1 MIPYHQLVGEP
12 DAPHLGFVLH
22 GAMGAGHNFRSF
34 VKRLSAARPE
44 YRYALIDLRYHGN
57 SLGAPPPHTLDAA
70 AGDLFDLA
78 LHLGQSPRVVVG
90 HSLGGKVAL
99 VYGKHALA
107 EGTNAPHAATLRQA
121 WALDSD
127 PGVQTPTEEHQVLR
141 VLGALLR
148 HRGPFATRAE
158 AVESIASERLSSGLA
173 QWLATNLERTRTNS
187 GEHFTW
193 KLDLDEIHALLS
205 DYFRTDLWPFLA
217 DRATATTGETT
228 FELLVA
234 ERSDRWSGS
243 MRERAAHLPTR
254 GAVRLHELHDSGH
267 WVHVDNPAGL
277 LEILK
282 THLA

>member
-1 MIPYHQLVGEP
+1 MIPYHQIIGEP
-12 DAPHLGFVLH
+12 GAEKLAFVLH

-34 VKRLSAARPE
+34 VKRLSLERPE
-44 YRYALIDLRYHGN
+44 YRYALIDLRYHGS
-57 SLGAPPPHTLDAA
+57 SLGAPPPHTLDSCAL
-70 AGDLFDLA
+70 DLVELA
-78 LHLGQSPRVVVG
+78 VHLGQSPSVVIG

-99 VYGKHALA
+99 VYGQHSLA
-107 EGTNAPHAATLRQA
+107 AHVGAPEPGALRQV

-141 VLGALLR
+141 VLGALLA
-148 HRGPFATRAE
+148 HPGPFATRAA
-158 AVESIASERLSSGLA
+158 AVEAITSQELSHGLA
-173 QWLATNLERTRTNS
+173 QWLATNLERTRTDG

-193 KLDLDEIHALLS
+193 KLDLNEIQVLLG
-205 DYFRTDLWPFLA
+205 DYFETDLWPFLEA
-217 DRATATTGETT
+217 RAREAGSPT

-243 MRERAAHLPTR
+243 MRERAAELPAA
-254 GAVRLHELHDSGH
+254 GAVRLHELLDSGH
-267 WVHVDNPAGL
+267 WVHVDNPQGL